1 MQNIKEENEEVL
13 YTTAGIATLGDA
25 DIAALKERAA
35 KNPRKRCRICTHP
48 DASAEL
54 HGMLIVHGRDAYVR
68 PHRHAGKA
76 ETLHVIEG
84 TADLV
89 VFDEDGAV
97 IRTQALAPVGSGGN
111 FYYRMPEGVFHSLLI
126 TSDWLVFY
134 ESTTGPFDRTKTE
147 NAPSSPEEGNV
158 DAVKDYMARLR
169 DEASRLAANNE
180 K

>member
-1 MQNIKEENEEVL
+1 MQDIREESEEVL
-13 YTTAGIATLGDA
+13 YTTADIATAGDA

-35 KNPRKRCRICTHP
+35 RNPRKRCRLCTHS
-48 DASAEL
+48 DSLAEL

-84 TADLV
+84 TAVLV
-89 VFDEDGAV
+89 VFDGDGA
-97 IRTQALAPVGSGGN
+97 ITRAEALAPVGSGRS

-147 NAPSSPEEGNV
+147 NAPWSPEDG
-158 DAVKDYMARLR
+158 DDDDVKDYMARLLG
-169 DEASRLAANNE
+169 EADCLAANSE